1 MPLPLWSLQLWW
13 CTGKWRCAVYKSPFA
28 HIHFRTVPMKQ
39 TLRDEK
45 FSRTDGVM
53 NEHTDTCWH
62 PSDGLVQVIGRRAF
76 WRGAAAVVCVR
87 HQNLDHHLVQFSP
100 CSVARF
106 FFCYTPRCSSPPS
119 HSNQLPSSSR
129 FQPWNFSVYIV
140 LRYTLFSPTL
150 RPTTG
155 IVEFLFLKLILLLP
169 RLCRCQMN
177 LAHFRRTWYPLR
189 LFTVCLSSILIATCL
204 LL

>member
-1 MPLPLWSLQLWW
+1 M
-13 CTGKWRCAVYKSPFA
+13 K
-28 HIHFRTVPMKQ
+28 RT
-39 TLRDEK
+39 LHDEK
-45 FSRTDGVM
+45 FNRTDGVV
-53 NEHTDTCWH
+53 NENTDTCSH
-62 PSDGLVQVIGRRAF
+62 PSDGLVQVIGRRAV
-76 WRGAAAVVCVR
+76 WRGAVAVVCVR
-87 HQNLDHHLVQFSP
+87 HQNLDHRLVQSSH

-106 FFCYTPRCSSPPS
+106 FFCHSSLLFSTISLDPTAVLILS
-119 HSNQLPSSSR
+119 LC
-129 FQPWNFSVYIV
+129 FQSWGFLVCIV